1 MQRATS
7 IGRLSKLL
15 ALGAPL
21 LSAVSLAQAPTFSLQ
36 LLTTNAGETWNY
48 ANAIDDAGEAL
59 GGVTVNS
66 FVCFLSCPVIWRGSA
81 TTFLPVVN
89 GASASEAYG
98 IDDAGQIAGAN
109 VLADNTNQAVIWK
122 NGTAT
127 LLPSPNPQY
136 PETVAYAINAAG
148 QAVGYA
154 LDPLGDADAQM
165 LQVEWNGL
173 TPTVLGGVS
182 GCSQTQS
189 LELAS
194 ELSLA
199 INSNGLIVGTI
210 ICGNYTLPVVWHGTT
225 AALLPVDAGSGGGWG
240 RALAVNSS
248 GLIVG
253 IAGPLDK
260 SGLAFGGD
268 AAVWYNGVLTHLA
281 KLPSSSNGSAAGAV
295 NDRGIIVGQSGTTG
309 YMQTHAILWGRI
321 GAAPQ
326 DLNSLIDG
334 TAAAEFTLTEAT
346 GINNSCAI
354 VANGYNNATYEYA
367 GFLLT
372 LNDPSSCVAGM

>member
-7 IGRLSKLL
+7 IGRLSRLL
-15 ALGAPL
+15 AIAAPL

-36 LLTTNAGETWNY
+36 VLTTSAGETWSF
-48 ANAIDDAGEAL
+48 ANAINDAGEVL
-59 GGVTVNS
+59 GAVTVNPL
-66 FVCFLSCPVIWRGSA
+66 VCFLSCPTIWRNGV

-89 GASASEAYG
+89 GASASAAYG

-109 VLADNTNQAVIWK
+109 LFADNTNQAVIWE
-122 NGTAT
+122 NGTAM
-127 LLPSPNPQY
+127 LLASPDPQF
-136 PETVAYAINAAG
+136 PETAAYAINAAG
-148 QAVGYA
+148 QSVGYA
-154 LDPLGDADAQM
+154 LDPLGNADAEM
-165 LQVEWNGL
+165 LPVEWNGL

-210 ICGNYTLPVVWHGTT
+210 ICGNYTLPVVWHGTA
-225 AALLPVDAGSGGGWG
+225 AALLPVVAGSGGGWG
-240 RALAVNSS
+240 RATAVNSV

-260 SGLAFGGD
+260 SGFPFGGD
-268 AAVWYNGVLTHLA
+268 AAVWYNDVLVRLA
-281 KLPSSSNGSAAGAV
+281 KLPSSNGSAAGAV
-295 NDRGIIVGQSGTTG
+295 NERGIIVGQAGTG
-309 YMQTHAILWGRI
+309 YMQMHAVLWGRI

-326 DLNSLIDG
+326 DLNSLIDA
-334 TAAAEFTLTEAT
+334 TAAADFTLTEAT

-354 VANGYNNATYEYA
+354 VANGYNNATHENA

-372 LNDPSSCVAGM
+372 LNDPSLCAAGL

>member
-1 MQRATS
+1 VQRATS

-15 ALGAPL
+15 AIAAPL
-21 LSAVSLAQAPTFSLQ
+21 LSAVSLAQAPMFSLQ
-36 LLTTNAGETWNY
+36 LLTTSAGETWNF
-48 ANAIDDAGEAL
+48 ANAINDAGEVL
-59 GGVTVNS
+59 GGVTVNPL
-66 FVCFLSCPVIWRGSA
+66 VCLLSCPVIWRGGV

-109 VLADNTNQAVIWK
+109 IFSDNTNQAVIWK
-122 NGTAT
+122 NGTAM
-127 LLPSPNPQY
+127 LLASPNPQF

-148 QAVGYA
+148 QSVGYA
-154 LDPLGDADAQM
+154 LDPLGNTDAEM

-225 AALLPVDAGSGGGWG
+225 AALLPVVAGSGGGWG
-240 RALAVNSS
+240 RAIAVNSV

-260 SGLAFGGD
+260 SGLAYGGD
-268 AAVWYNGVLTHLA
+268 AAVWYDGVLTRLA
-281 KLPSSSNGSAAGAV
+281 KLPSSNGSAAGAA
-295 NDRGIIVGQSGTTG
+295 NDRGIIVGQSGTG
-309 YMQTHAILWGRI
+309 YMQTHAVLWSRV

-326 DLNSLIDG
+326 DLNSLIDA
-334 TAAAEFTLTEAT
+334 TAAADFTLTEAT

-354 VANGYNNATYEYA
+354 VANGYNNATHEYA

-372 LNDPSSCVAGM
+372 LNDPASCVAGL